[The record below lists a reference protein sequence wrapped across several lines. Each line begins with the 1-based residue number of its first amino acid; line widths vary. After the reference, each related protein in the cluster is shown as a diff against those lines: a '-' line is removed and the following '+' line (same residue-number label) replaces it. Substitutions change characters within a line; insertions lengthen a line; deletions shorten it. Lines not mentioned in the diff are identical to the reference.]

1 MTKIYYETAE
11 SVCKSHPDKLC
22 DYLSDC
28 VLDVCLAVDPYARV
42 ACEVLATK
50 GQIIVAGEITCDGHI
65 DIPDV
70 IDEGLSQMGYNPMDY
85 QVQCFIQAQSPD
97 IASGVNQSLE
107 QRMGQTDNEELG
119 AGDQGTMVGY
129 ATNENPNYLPTPLV
143 IAHQLCQKA
152 DRVRESGD
160 FPELRPDGKAQVTMK
175 YFDQIPLLVDTVVMS
190 LQHQPDV
197 SNKDFKNKVKK
208 LIIDPVL
215 SNYRCHDDTK
225 ILINPSGQF
234 ILGGPQADTG
244 LTGRKLMV
252 DTYGGLGPHGGGA
265 FSGKDLT
272 KVDRLGAYMARY
284 LAKNVV
290 LAGLANR
297 CLVKLSYAIG
307 QAEPMM
313 VSVETD
319 GISALSDRQIAKTIQ
334 KVFKLT
340 PTGMIEELFDG
351 PFEFKQTAH
360 YGHFMDSSYPWEKV
374 SDKLQNLISE
384 VERYEHST
392 NSH

>member
-11 SVCKSHPDKLC
+11 SVCKGHPDKLC

-28 VLDVCLAVDPYARV
+28 VLDACLKVDSTARV

-50 GQIIVAGEITCDGHI
+50 GQIIVAGEISCDGSI

-70 IDEGLSQMGYNPMDY
+70 IDEGLSQIGYDPMDY
-85 QVQCFIQAQSPD
+85 QVQCFMQEQSLD
-97 IASGVNQSLE
+97 IASGVNSSLE
-107 QRMGQTDNEELG
+107 QRKGDTDNEELG

-129 ATNENPNYLPTPLV
+129 ATNENSYYLPTPLV
-143 IAHQLCQKA
+143 IANQLCQKA
-152 DRVRESGD
+152 DRIRESGE
-160 FPELRPDGKAQVTMK
+160 FPELKLDGKAQVTMK
-175 YFDQIPLLVDTVVMS
+175 YLDQIPILVDTVVMS
-190 LQHQPDV
+190 LQHQ
-197 SNKDFKNKVKK
+197 SEISHQDFERKVRK

-215 SNYRCHDDTK
+215 AHYRCHEKTK

-234 ILGGPQADTG
+234 ILGGPEADTG

-252 DTYGGLGPHGGGA
+252 DTYGGLVPHGGGA
-265 FSGKDLT
+265 CSGKDLT

-290 LAGLANR
+290 IAGLANQ
-297 CLVKLSYAIG
+297 CQVKLSYAIG
-307 QAEPMM
+307 KAEPVM

-319 GISALSDRQIAKTIQ
+319 GVSGLSDRLIAKVIE
-334 KVFKLT
+334 KFFKLT
-340 PTGMIEELFDG
+340 PKGMIEELFDS

-360 YGHFMDSSYPWEKV
+360 YGHFSNCNYPWEQI
-374 SDKLQNLISE
+374 SDKLQTLITE
-384 VERYEHST
+384 VKRYEHPT

>member
-11 SVCKSHPDKLC
+11 SVCKGHPDKLC

-28 VLDVCLAVDPYARV
+28 VLDTCLAVDPLARV

-50 GQIIVAGEITCDGHI
+50 GQIIVAGEISCDGSI

-70 IDEGLSQMGYNPMDY
+70 IDEGLSQIGYNPMDY
-85 QVQCFIQAQSPD
+85 QIQCFIQEQSAD
-97 IASGVNQSLE
+97 IASGVNESLE
-107 QRMGQTDNEELG
+107 QRKGETDYEELG

-129 ATNENPNYLPTPLV
+129 ATNENPYYLPTPLV
-143 IAHQLCQKA
+143 LAHQLCQKA
-152 DRVRESGD
+152 DQVRESGE
-160 FPELRPDGKAQVTMK
+160 FPELKPDGKAQVTMK
-175 YFDQIPLLVDTVVMS
+175 YLDQIPLWVDTVVMS
-190 LQHQPDV
+190 LQHQ
-197 SNKDFKNKVKK
+197 SEISHKDFENKVKK
-208 LIIDPVL
+208 LIIDPVIA
-215 SNYRCHDDTK
+215 NYRCHDDIQ

-234 ILGGPQADTG
+234 VLGGPEADTG

-252 DTYGGLGPHGGGA
+252 DTYGGLVPHGGGA

-284 LAKNVV
+284 LAKNV
-290 LAGLANR
+290 LFAGLANQ
-297 CLVKLSYAIG
+297 CLVKISYAIG
-307 QAEPMM
+307 KAEPVM

-319 GISALSDRQIAKTIQ
+319 GMSSVSDQNISKAIQ
-334 KVFKLT
+334 TVFTLT
-340 PTGMIEELFDG
+340 PQRMIEELFKF

-360 YGHFMDSSYPWEKV
+360 YGHFTDSSYPWEQI
-374 SDKLQNLISE
+374 SDKLQELITE
-384 VERYEHST
+384 VKRYEHPT

>member
-1 MTKIYYETAE
+1 MTKIYFETAE
-11 SVCKSHPDKLC
+11 SVCKGHPDKLC

-28 VLDVCLAVDPYARV
+28 VLDACLKVDASARV

-50 GQIIVAGEITCDGHI
+50 GQIIVAGEISCEGYI
-65 DIPDV
+65 DISDV
-70 IDEGLSQMGYNPMDY
+70 IDEGLSQIGYDPMDY
-85 QVQCFIQAQSPD
+85 QVQCFMKEQSPD
-97 IASGVNQSLE
+97 IASGVNSSLE
-107 QRMGQTDNEELG
+107 QRKGDTDNEELG

-129 ATNENPNYLPTPLV
+129 ATNENSYYLPTPLV
-143 IAHQLCQKA
+143 IANQLCQKA
-152 DRVRESGD
+152 DQVRESGD

-175 YFDQIPLLVDTVVMS
+175 YLDQIPLLVDTVVMS
-190 LQHQPDV
+190 LQHQSDIHHK
-197 SNKDFKNKVKK
+197 SFERKVRK

-215 SNYRCHDDTK
+215 AHYRCHDETQ

-234 ILGGPQADTG
+234 ILGGPEADTG

-252 DTYGGLGPHGGGA
+252 DTYGGLVPHGGGA

-290 LAGLANR
+290 FGGLANR

-307 QAEPMM
+307 KAEPVM

-319 GISALSDRQIAKTIQ
+319 GMNSVSDQTISKAIQ
-334 KVFKLT
+334 AVFKLT
-340 PTGMIEELFDG
+340 PQGMIEELFKY
-351 PFEFKQTAH
+351 PFDFKQTAH
-360 YGHFMDSSYPWEKV
+360 YGHFTDSSYPWEQI
-374 SDKLQNLISE
+374 SDKLQALITE
-384 VERYEHST
+384 VKRYEHPT